1 MLGDGKSVV
10 LSFDDGPAPVSAL
23 ESILETLRLN
33 EIKAEFYLLGSEVEQ
48 HPDAAR
54 MIVREGH
61 GIQNHSWSHPDLS
74 RATAQNVRLELKDT
88 QAVIEAGI
96 PPSKI
101 KMHQATKAFGDG
113 YSHGFLTVDMP
124 DGKTYLVDTSFRQ
137 FFNPKAMK
145 PDEPGYAGSVMRQ
158 TQRGSEIADQIL
170 SKGYVELTDEVA
182 REYSRALTAG
192 KSVKDATSLS
202 RSTSEVDWTRDQVR
216 LP

>member
-88 QAVIEAGI
+88 QAVIADATGVIPTKVRPPFGAGGFRGHI
-96 PPSKI
+96 DPELAEVAEELSLTIVTWDIDTEDWKTPQGLGPEKI
-101 KMHQATKAFGDG
+101 STIESQFTQQLRKTLFNVLMH
-113 YSHGFLTVDMP
+113 V
-124 DGKTYLVDTSFRQ
+124 
-137 FFNPKAMK
+137 
-145 PDEPGYAGSVMRQ
+145 
-158 TQRGSEIADQIL
+158 QRGTARDLPAFIARLREWGFAI
-170 SKGYVELTDEVA
+170 VE
-182 REYSRALTAG
+182 
-192 KSVKDATSLS
+192 
-202 RSTSEVDWTRDQVR
+202 
-216 LP
+216 P